1 MSGYIKKVGT
11 TPVRG
16 NGFIIDSF
24 HTNDNKALNAPS
36 LNAVEGRTDNNLL
49 YMGFL
54 GSMSDGGVTSD
65 TGASSCGWK
74 YSRAT
79 GNAAFAGFAPVNGFM
94 AMGGAKGVLQAPMIS
109 EFSVN
114 TKAYLG
120 YTSGSNFSLSFLF
133 MSISNPIGED
143 IPLTL
148 GKIENVTYLNREEKV
163 FNYDDKLKISV
174 ATITEGGYFRINI
187 ECPDSQYGFAIPY
200 IKLEYGATA
209 TKMHYANPLIGV
221 QDAIEQRVDKGLS
234 SYFLV
239 KEFTFEAAS
248 VSAGSQYTNTK
259 VIDATDDV
267 SGYTP
272 IGIIGFD
279 SGASAV
285 SLVKSKILYL
295 TGHYRA
301 SMSVYNSGASSAT
314 ATIYIRVLYVKGDFT
329 IL

>member
-49 YMGFL
+49 YMGYL
-54 GSMSDGGVTSD
+54 GAIKSIGSSGLS
-65 TGASSCGWK
+65 ASGWTFTK
-74 YSRAT
+74 DAGITAY
-79 GNAAFAGFAPVNGFM
+79 AGFTPVNGFM
-94 AMGGAKGVLQAPMIS
+94 AGGGVKGILVAPLISSVSTEVS
-109 EFSVN
+109 EF
-114 TKAYLG
+114 LG
-120 YTSGSNFSLSFLF
+120 YSSSANFSLSFLF
-133 MSISNPIGED
+133 ETFQNPIGED
-143 IPLTL
+143 VPLTL

-163 FNYDDKLKISV
+163 FNFDDKLKISIL
-174 ATITEGGYFRINI
+174 TLCEGGSFRIHI

-209 TKMHYANPLIGV
+209 TKMHYANPLIGI
-221 QDAIEQRVDKGLS
+221 QDDIEQRVEKGLS

-259 VIDATDDV
+259 VIDANDDV

-279 SGASAV
+279 SGANAV

-301 SMSVYNSGASSAT
+301 SVSVFNAGASSAT
-314 ATIYIRVLYVKGDFT
+314 ATIYIRVLYVKGDFN

>member
-1 MSGYIKKVGT
+1 MAQYIKKVGE

-54 GSMSDGGVTSD
+54 GAVKSSGLSEGGWLFVKDAGITDYAGFIPADGFVADGGV
-65 TGASSCGWK
+65 
-74 YSRAT
+74 
-79 GNAAFAGFAPVNGFM
+79 
-94 AMGGAKGVLQAPMIS
+94 KGVLVAPVISSVSSEVS
-109 EFSVN
+109 EF
-114 TKAYLG
+114 LG
-120 YTSGSNFSLSFLF
+120 YSSSSNFSLSFLF
-133 MSISNPIGED
+133 KSFANPVGEEV
-143 IPLTL
+143 PLTL
-148 GKIENVTYLNREEKV
+148 GKIENVTYLNRETKV
-163 FNYDDKLKISV
+163 FNFDDKLKISIL
-174 ATITEGGYFRINI
+174 TLCEGGNCRIRV
-187 ECPDSQYGFAIPY
+187 ECPDSDYGFAIPY
-200 IKLEYGATA
+200 IKLEYGSTA

-221 QDAIEQRVDKGLS
+221 QDDIEQRVEKGLS

-259 VIDATDDV
+259 VIDAADDV

-279 SGASAV
+279 SGANAV

-301 SMSVYNSGASSAT
+301 SVSVFNSGASSAT

>member
-1 MSGYIKKVGT
+1 MAQYIKKVGE

-49 YMGFL
+49 YMGYL
-54 GSMSDGGVTSD
+54 GATKASGVS
-65 TGASSCGWK
+65 ASGWTFTK
-74 YSRAT
+74 DSGITAY
-79 GNAAFAGFAPVNGFM
+79 AGFTPVNGFM
-94 AMGGAKGVLQAPMIS
+94 AGGGVKGVLVAPLITS
-109 EFSVN
+109 SSAEV
-114 TKAYLG
+114 TEYLG
-120 YTSGSNFSLSFLF
+120 YSSSANFSLSFLF
-133 MSISNPIGED
+133 KTFQNPIGED
-143 IPLTL
+143 VPLTL

-163 FNYDDKLKISV
+163 FNFNDKLKVSIS
-174 ATITEGGYFRINI
+174 TLCEGGYCRIRV
-187 ECPDSQYGFAIPY
+187 ECPDSDYGFAIPY

-209 TKMHYANPLIGV
+209 TKMHYANPLIGI
-221 QDAIEQRVDKGLS
+221 QDDIEQRVEKGLS

-259 VIDATDDV
+259 VIDTSDDV

-279 SGASAV
+279 SGANAV

-301 SMSVYNSGASSAT
+301 SVSVFNAGASSAT

>member
-1 MSGYIKKVGT
+1 MAQYIKKVGE

-36 LNAVEGRTDNNLL
+36 LNAVDERTDNNLL
-49 YMGFL
+49 YMGYL
-54 GSMSDGGVTSD
+54 GAVKSIGSSGLSAGGWTFTKD
-65 TGASSCGWK
+65 AGITA
-74 YSRAT
+74 Y
-79 GNAAFAGFAPVNGFM
+79 AGFSPVNGFM
-94 AMGGAKGVLQAPMIS
+94 AGGGVKGTLVAPFISSVSAEVS
-109 EFSVN
+109 EF
-114 TKAYLG
+114 LG
-120 YTSGSNFSLSFLF
+120 YSSSANFSLSFLF
-133 MSISNPIGED
+133 KSYQSPVGED
-143 IPLTL
+143 VPLTL
-148 GKIENVTYLNREEKV
+148 GKIENVTYLNRETKV
-163 FNYDDKLKISV
+163 FNYDDKLKISIS
-174 ATITEGGYFRINI
+174 TLCEGGCCRIYV
-187 ECPDSQYGFAIPY
+187 ECPDSDYGFAIPY

-221 QDAIEQRVDKGLS
+221 QDDIEQRVEKGLS

-239 KEFTFEAAS
+239 KEYTFDAAT
-248 VSAGSQYTNTK
+248 VSADSQYTTSKN
-259 VIDATDDV
+259 IDTDADV

-279 SGASAV
+279 SGASSV

-295 TGHYRA
+295 SSHYKA
-301 SMSVYNSGASSAT
+301 SMSVYNAGASSAT

>member
-1 MSGYIKKVGT
+1 MAQYIKKVGE

-49 YMGFL
+49 YMGYL
-54 GSMSDGGVTSD
+54 GAIKSN
-65 TGASSCGWK
+65 GASAGGWTFAK
-74 YSRAT
+74 DAGITAY
-79 GNAAFAGFAPVNGFM
+79 AGFTPVNGFM
-94 AMGGAKGVLQAPMIS
+94 ASGGVKGVLVAPLISSVSSEVS
-109 EFSVN
+109 EF
-114 TKAYLG
+114 LG
-120 YTSGSNFSLSFLF
+120 YSSSANFSLSFLF
-133 MSISNPIGED
+133 KSFANPVGEEV
-143 IPLTL
+143 PLTL
-148 GKIENVTYLNREEKV
+148 GKIENVTYLNRETKV
-163 FNYDDKLKISV
+163 FNYNDILKISIL
-174 ATITEGGYFRINI
+174 TLCEGGYCRIRV
-187 ECPDSQYGFAIPY
+187 ECPDSDYGFAIPY

-221 QDAIEQRVDKGLS
+221 QDDIEQRVEKGLS

-239 KEFTFEAAS
+239 KEFTLEAAS
-248 VSAGSQYTNTK
+248 VSAGSQYTTTK
-259 VIDATDDV
+259 VIDASDDV

-279 SGASAV
+279 SGAGAV

-301 SMSVYNSGASSAT
+301 SMTVFNGGASSAT

>member
-1 MSGYIKKVGT
+1 MAQYIKKVGE

-49 YMGFL
+49 YMGNL
-54 GSMSDGGVTSD
+54 GAIKSIGSSGLSAGGWTFTKD
-65 TGASSCGWK
+65 AGITA
-74 YSRAT
+74 Y
-79 GNAAFAGFAPVNGFM
+79 AGFTSVNGFM
-94 AMGGAKGVLQAPMIS
+94 AGGGVKGILVAPFISSVSAEVS
-109 EFSVN
+109 EF
-114 TKAYLG
+114 LG
-120 YTSGSNFSLSFLF
+120 YSSSANFSLSFLF
-133 MSISNPIGED
+133 KSFQNPIGEEV
-143 IPLTL
+143 PLTL
-148 GKIENVTYLNREEKV
+148 GKIENVTYLNRETKV
-163 FNYDDKLKISV
+163 FNFDDKLKISIL
-174 ATITEGGYFRINI
+174 TLCEGGCCRIHV
-187 ECPDSQYGFAIPY
+187 ECPDSDYGFAIPY
-200 IKLEYGATA
+200 VKLEYGATA

-221 QDAIEQRVDKGLS
+221 QDDIEQRVEKGLS

-239 KEFTFEAAS
+239 KEFTFETAS

-259 VIDATDDV
+259 VIDASDDV

-279 SGASAV
+279 SGANAV

-301 SMSVYNSGASSAT
+301 SVSVFNAGASSTT